1 MNKKYNRR
9 DFTKIIG
16 ASIGA
21 AGAMPIAYAA
31 NGQSNVMTSENI
43 SNSDDK
49 DLSSLADKFATKSA
63 ALTNLTNE
71 SVTPVHMGV
80 VVNDS
85 YRRYTSDPTVSTLEL
100 AMAELEGGEAALAS
114 SSGMTS
120 ITHTLISLLSSGDTV
135 LYHHSLYASSTWF
148 IEQDLPR
155 FGVKVVKADM
165 TNLRQVESLIAE
177 HKPTMVYFE
186 PNTNPYLEVVDVE
199 GVLRLTKDTESL
211 VVVDN
216 TFMTPMLMQP
226 LNLGAD
232 LVLHSMTKFIGGH
245 GDALAGVVVGKKELI
260 EKVLFTRQKMG
271 GNLTPEKAYLILRG
285 LRTLAYRMP
294 VHCQSSLKLAKWLE
308 KHPKV
313 VQVNYPG
320 LRSNVGYDIATRQGA
335 AYGGMLSFVVKGGT
349 NTGEG
354 ILRNLKLCKVRSS
367 LGEPDTLVMGGKE
380 LEDFFKTK
388 PGFLRVAVG
397 LEGIDDIIEDFD
409 RALS

>member
-16 ASIGA
+16 ASVGTTA
-21 AGAMPIAYAA
+21 AIPIAYAA
-31 NGQSNVMTSENI
+31 GGQNNVMTSDNMPEGADNE
-43 SNSDDK
+43 
-49 DLSSLADKFATKSA
+49 LSSLTEKFATKSA
-63 ALTNLTNE
+63 ALTSLTEE
-71 SVTPVHMGV
+71 SVMPVHMGV
-80 VVNDS
+80 VVNGY
-85 YRRYTSDPTVSTLEL
+85 YRRYTSDPTVNTLEL
-100 AMAELEGGEAALAS
+100 AMAESEGGEVALAS

-120 ITHTLISLLSSGDTV
+120 ITHTLISLLSSGDTI

-155 FGVKVVKADM
+155 FGVKTVRADM
-165 TNLRQVESLIAE
+165 TDLKQVERLIAE

-186 PNTNPYLEVVDVE
+186 PNTNPYLEVIDVE
-199 GVLRLTKDTESL
+199 GVLSLTKNTESL

-232 LVLHSMTKFIGGH
+232 LVIHSMTKFIGGH
-245 GDALAGVVVGKKELI
+245 GDALAGVVVGRKDLVDKI
-260 EKVLFTRQKMG
+260 LFTRQKMG

-308 KHPKV
+308 THPKV
-313 VQVNYPG
+313 IQVNYPG
-320 LRSNVGYDIATRQGA
+320 LKSNIGHDVATRQGA
-335 AYGGMLSFVVKGGT
+335 AYGGMLSFVVEGGT
-349 NTGEG
+349 EAGEQ
-354 ILRNLKLCKVRSS
+354 ILKNLKLCKVRPS

-388 PGFLRVAVG
+388 PGFLRVAIG

-409 RALS
+409 QALS